1 MVSSQALVLVDESD
15 EMISHLSEVFSN
27 VISNNMNYIMKFLTA
42 LTVVLTIPQLIGSI
56 WGMNVGLPLER
67 HPFGFSILIIATV
80 LITILTIKWLKNK
93 DFF

>member
-1 MVSSQALVLVDESD
+1 
-15 EMISHLSEVFSN
+15 MISHLSEVFSN

-56 WGMNVGLPLER
+56 WGMNVGLPLE
-67 HPFGFSILIIATV
+67 HNPFGFSILIIATV